1 MNKKSLNLILIGVF
15 LILVR
20 FLITIGDIRIDVTND
35 TLGFALIILGSKDF
49 KKLNSLAKKSFVVA
63 ILGFIGAIASQ
74 LINCLAWDS
83 TIEDTM
89 HSIAIGISVI
99 FAIYYTYYF
108 IEALMMEA
116 KVQGRQA
123 ATRNYQVIWFVVAAL
138 VFAHY
143 FIFMSTIS
151 LQSTVT
157 EALIVI
163 VAMYSC
169 LTIKNTAKQLC

>member
-1 MNKKSLNLILIGVF
+1 MNKKNLNLILIGVF

-20 FLITIGDIRIDVTND
+20 FLITIGDIRVDISND
-35 TLGFALIILGSKDF
+35 IVGFALILLGSRDF
-49 KKLNSLAKKSFVVA
+49 KKLNSLSKKSFLVA
-63 ILGFIGAIASQ
+63 IFGFVGAVVSQ
-74 LINCLAWDS
+74 VLNCMTWAA
-83 TIEDTM
+83 TIKDTM
-89 HSIAIGISVI
+89 YSISIGISVI

-123 ATRNYQVIWFVVAAL
+123 ATRNYQIMWFVVAAL
-138 VFAHY
+138 IFAHY

-151 LQSTVT
+151 TQSTVV

-163 VAMYSC
+163 VSMYSC
-169 LTIKNTAKQLC
+169 LAIKNTAKQLC